1 MQALLEHISLLTR
14 LMGTPL
20 ASVTLA
26 TLTPRDQVGDFDFRE
41 LSEVLKYQG
50 FDNYLQERPLH
61 KIPNLALPAV
71 IMLRDNEAAVLKKI
85 EGDEALVEF
94 AGMGERRI
102 ALADLQSQYL
112 GYTWFIKPKA
122 EKDVR
127 SELPE
132 YELPK
137 GWFWRVIW
145 RFRRYYYQVIVATFI
160 INFLAL
166 VSSLYVMNVYDRV
179 IPNKSMETLWVL
191 SIGVTLAITFEFI
204 AKLIRG
210 HLTDIAGKKA
220 DLIISSAL
228 FRRVMQLRMADK
240 PASSG
245 SYANNLRDFESV
257 RDFMTSAS
265 LLAFVD
271 MPFFLLFISVMHMVA
286 GRLAI
291 VPLTIIPVVI
301 LAGVIAQVPLSS
313 SINESMRESS
323 QRQGLAV
330 EAIEGIETLKA
341 NNAFSW
347 AQRRWDAYT
356 AKTSASSIKTRDISN
371 FVTSFSAAVQQL
383 NTVILVVYGTYLIHA
398 DNPHD
403 RITMG
408 ALIACV
414 ILSGR
419 ALGPV
424 AQIAGLAV
432 RFQQARLALQGVN
445 NITNRPIERH
455 ADRQYIT
462 LDHPQ
467 GKITFENV
475 NFAYGKE
482 GKRVLDNLTV
492 HIRPGEKVAILGR
505 IGSGKSTL
513 LKLASGLY
521 EPQKGLVA
529 LDDVDE
535 RQIDPYYLR
544 NTIAFLAQ
552 SPRLFLGS
560 LRDNL
565 DLARADSFYSDEILL
580 NALKRFGLER
590 LIQSHPHG
598 LDMQL
603 GENGAGLSGG
613 QQQIVNLARL
623 TLRNPRVVLL
633 DEPTSGLDQNTEQQ
647 VLHAL
652 ADWVRDRTMI
662 VVTHRPQIL
671 MLVDRIIVME
681 QGQIVM
687 DGPKQAVLDRL
698 SGKPASPPP
707 PAQTSGQTIIAGH
720 GKQENI

>member
-1 MQALLEHISLLTR
+1 MQALLEHVSLLTR
-14 LMGTPL
+14 ILGTPV

-26 TLTPRDQVGDFDFRE
+26 TLTPRDQTGDFDYRE

-50 FDNYLQERPLH
+50 FDNYLQERPLR

-71 IMLRDNEAAVLKKI
+71 ILLRDGEAAVLKQI
-85 EGDEALVEF
+85 VDSEALLEF
-94 AGMGERRI
+94 AGIGEKRI
-102 ALADLQSQYL
+102 SLQDLQAQYI

-145 RFRRYYYQVIVATFI
+145 RFRRYYYQVIIATFM

-191 SIGVTLAITFEFI
+191 SIGVTLAIFFEFI

-220 DLIISSAL
+220 DLIISAAL

-271 MPFFLLFISVMHMVA
+271 MPFFLLFITVMHMVA
-286 GRLAI
+286 GQLAV
-291 VPLTIIPVVI
+291 VPLSIIPVVI
-301 LAGVIAQVPLSS
+301 LAGAFAQFPLAR

-330 EAIEGIETLKA
+330 EAIEGVETLKV

-347 AQRRWDAYT
+347 AQRRWDFYT
-356 AKTSASSIKTRDISN
+356 AKTAASSIKTRDISN

-398 DNPHD
+398 ENVHN

-424 AQIAGLAV
+424 GQIAGLAV

-445 NITNRPIERH
+445 NITKRPIERH

-467 GKITFENV
+467 GKIEFENTT
-475 NFAYGKE
+475 FAYGKE
-482 GKRVLDNLTV
+482 GKRVLDNLSLTV
-492 HIRPGEKVAILGR
+492 KAGEKVAILGR

-513 LKLASGLY
+513 LKLAAGLY
-521 EPQKGLVA
+521 EPQNGMVS

-535 RQIDPYYLR
+535 RQIDPYFLR
-544 NTIAFLAQ
+544 SEVALLAQ
-552 SPRLFLGS
+552 APRLFLGT
-560 LRDNL
+560 LRENL
-565 DLARADSFYSDEILL
+565 DLARSDGFYSDEILL

-613 QQQIVNLARL
+613 QQQIVSLARL

-647 VLHAL
+647 VLRAL
-652 ADWVRDRTMI
+652 ADWVRGRTMI

-698 SGKPASPPP
+698 SGKPVAASS
-707 PAQTSGQTIIAGH
+707 ATNTVHASGQS
-720 GKQENI
+720 KQETI

>member
-50 FDNYLQERPLH
+50 FDNYLQERPLR

-94 AGMGERRI
+94 AGMGEKRI

-145 RFRRYYYQVIVATFI
+145 RFRRYYYQVIIATFL

-191 SIGVTLAITFEFI
+191 SIGVSLAIFFEFL

-220 DLIISSAL
+220 DLIISAAL

-271 MPFFLLFISVMHMVA
+271 MPFFLLFITVMHMVA
-286 GRLAI
+286 GQLAV
-291 VPLTIIPVVI
+291 VPLTIIPVVVIAGI
-301 LAGVIAQVPLSS
+301 LAQFPLAR

-330 EAIEGIETLKA
+330 EAIEGVETLKV

-356 AKTSASSIKTRDISN
+356 AKTAASSIKTRDISN
-371 FVTSFSAAVQQL
+371 FVTSFSAAIQQL

-398 DNPHD
+398 ENVHD

-445 NITNRPIERH
+445 NITRRPIERH

-462 LDHPQ
+462 LDHPE
-467 GKITFENV
+467 GKIGFENV
-475 NFAYGKE
+475 TFAYGKE
-482 GKRVLDNLTV
+482 GKRVLDNLTLNV
-492 HIRPGEKVAILGR
+492 KAGEKIAILGR

-513 LKLASGLY
+513 LKLAAGLY
-521 EPQKGLVA
+521 EPQNGMVS

-535 RQIDPYYLR
+535 RQIDPYFLR
-544 NTIAFLAQ
+544 SEVALLAQ
-552 SPRLFLGS
+552 SPRLFLGT
-560 LRDNL
+560 LRENL
-565 DLARADSFYSDEILL
+565 DLARSDGFYSDEILL

-590 LIQSHPHG
+590 LIQGHPHG

-613 QQQIVNLARL
+613 QQQIVSLARL

-647 VLHAL
+647 VLRAL

-707 PAQTSGQTIIAGH
+707 PQGSQTVIAGH